1 MKKSLLILSL
11 LTLSLAS
18 CSGQSSSKKKSGG
31 EKTSE
36 ISESTSEVSSN
47 KTSTSTSGPVRAGEV
62 ENGAEHPMPWN
73 LDYDNFKDPSESL
86 GYAAYHKT
94 YTFDGTNVYAYGM
107 RAVKEIAVNIN
118 GSLIQYKD
126 FQIIHLCKKNHDVWP
141 DGGQLQISSVKPT
154 KLVLEL
160 VTHNKNSY
168 HMDYPPTIY
177 LGQSERVAEP
187 TLITK
192 FPSAAHVDEFTVY
205 DFEYSINA
213 TEATTLTLLNESS
226 FSMYIQSIHF
236 E

>member
-1 MKKSLLILSL
+1 MKKSWLILL
-11 LTLSLAS
+11 LVTVGVAS
-18 CSGQSSSKKKSGG
+18 CSGQSSSKKKNGG
-31 EKTSE
+31 QTSE
-36 ISESTSEVSSN
+36 NTEMITSASSSS
-47 KTSTSTSGPVRAGEV
+47 KTTSSTSGPVKAGVV
-62 ENGAEHPMPWN
+62 EEGAEHSLPWD
-73 LDYDNFKDPSESL
+73 LDYDYFKDPSESL

-118 GSLIQYKD
+118 GSLIQYKG
-126 FQIIHLCKKNHDVWP
+126 FQIIHLCKKNHESWP

-160 VTHNKNSY
+160 VTHSKNSY

-177 LGQSERVAEP
+177 LGKDDRVEAP
-187 TLITK
+187 TLLTS
-192 FPSAAHVDEFTVY
+192 FPSAVNEEFNVY

-213 TEATTLTLLNESS
+213 SEATTLTLLNESK

>member
-1 MKKSLLILSL
+1 MKKSLLVLSL
-11 LTLSLAS
+11 LALSVTS
-18 CSGQSSSKKKSGG
+18 CSGQNSSKKKGSG
-31 EKTSE
+31 EQTSSISETTAESSSSKTS
-36 ISESTSEVSSN
+36 S
-47 KTSTSTSGPVRAGEV
+47 STSGPVKAGV
-62 ENGAEHPMPWN
+62 VDPGAEHSLPWD

-94 YTFDGTNVYAYGM
+94 YNIDGTNVYAYGM

-118 GSLIQYKD
+118 GSLIQYKG
-126 FQIIHLCKKNHDVWP
+126 FQIIHLCKKNHESWP

-160 VTHNKNSY
+160 VTHSKNSY

-177 LGQSERVAEP
+177 LGKDSRVEAP
-187 TLITK
+187 TLLTS
-192 FPSAAHVDEFTVY
+192 FPSAVNEEFNVY

-213 TEATTLTLLNESS
+213 SEATTLTLLNESK

>member
-1 MKKSLLILSL
+1 MKKSWLILL
-11 LTLSLAS
+11 LVTVGVTS
-18 CSGQSSSKKKSGG
+18 CSGQSSSKKKNGG
-31 EKTSE
+31 QTSE
-36 ISESTSEVSSN
+36 NTEMITSASSSS
-47 KTSTSTSGPVRAGEV
+47 KTTSSTSGPVKAGVV
-62 ENGAEHPMPWN
+62 EQGAEHSLPWD
-73 LDYDNFKDPSESL
+73 LDYDYFKDPSESL

-118 GSLIQYKD
+118 GSLIQYKG
-126 FQIIHLCKKNHDVWP
+126 FQIIHLCKKNHESWP
-141 DGGQLQISSVKPT
+141 DGGQLQFSAIKPT

-160 VTHNKNSY
+160 VTHSKNSY

-177 LGQSERVAEP
+177 LGKDNRVEAP
-187 TLITK
+187 TLLTS
-192 FPSAAHVDEFTVY
+192 FPSAVNEEFNVY

-213 TEATTLTLLNESS
+213 SEATTLTLLNESK

>member
-1 MKKSLLILSL
+1 MKKSLLVLSL
-11 LTLSLAS
+11 LALSVAS
-18 CSGQSSSKKKSGG
+18 CSGQNSSKKKGGG
-31 EKTSE
+31 EQTSSFSETTAESSPSKTS
-36 ISESTSEVSSN
+36 SN
-47 KTSTSTSGPVRAGEV
+47 TSGPVKAGEV
-62 ENGAEHPMPWN
+62 ENGSEHSLPWD
-73 LDYDNFKDPSESL
+73 LDYDYFKDPSESL

-118 GSLIQYKD
+118 GSLIQYKG
-126 FQIIHLCKKNHDVWP
+126 FQIIHLCKKNHESWP

-160 VTHNKNSY
+160 VTHSKNSY

-177 LGQSERVAEP
+177 LGKDNRVEAP
-187 TLITK
+187 TLLTS
-192 FPSAAHVDEFTVY
+192 FPSAVNEEFNVY

-213 TEATTLTLLNESS
+213 SEATTLTILNESK

>member
-1 MKKSLLILSL
+1 MKKSLLVLSL
-11 LTLSLAS
+11 LALSVTS
-18 CSGQSSSKKKSGG
+18 CSGQNSSKKKGSG
-31 EKTSE
+31 EQTSSISETTAESSSSKTS
-36 ISESTSEVSSN
+36 S
-47 KTSTSTSGPVRAGEV
+47 STSGPVKAGV
-62 ENGAEHPMPWN
+62 VDPGAEHSLPWD

-94 YTFDGTNVYAYGM
+94 YNIDGTNVYAYGM

-118 GSLIQYKD
+118 GSLIQYKG
-126 FQIIHLCKKNHDVWP
+126 FQIIHLCKKNHESWP

-160 VTHNKNSY
+160 VTHSKNSY

-177 LGQSERVAEP
+177 LGKDNRVEAP
-187 TLITK
+187 TLLTS
-192 FPSAAHVDEFTVY
+192 FPSAVNEEFNVY

-213 TEATTLTLLNESS
+213 SEATTLTLLNESK